1 MNEFKSKM
9 DTTVSELQTQLAQNQ
24 AKVTR
29 LHDEN
34 KRLRDQLTERESKII
49 QVSMGELP
57 GESPLEYYSVCS
69 SEDIILKRCFCMN
82 QFVCDLKTG

>member
-9 DTTVSELQTQLAQNQ
+9 DTTVSELQTQLVQNQ
-24 AKVTR
+24 GKVTR

-49 QVSMGELP
+49 QVGVGELP
-57 GESPLEYYSVCS
+57 GESPLEYYV
-69 SEDIILKRCFCMN
+69 
-82 QFVCDLKTG
+82 

>member
-9 DTTVSELQTQLAQNQ
+9 DTTVSELQTLLAQNQ
-24 AKVTR
+24 GKVTR

-49 QVSMGELP
+49 QVWGNYLGNP
-57 GESPLEYYSVCS
+57 H
-69 SEDIILKRCFCMN
+69 
-82 QFVCDLKTG
+82 

>member
-1 MNEFKSKM
+1 M
-9 DTTVSELQTQLAQNQ
+9 SELQTMLAQNQ
-24 AKVTR
+24 GKVTR

-57 GESPLEYYSVCS
+57 GESPLVY
-69 SEDIILKRCFCMN
+69 
-82 QFVCDLKTG
+82 